1 MNAPTYNTHSVTCPI
16 CHRSSIVG
24 PVGMVSGLFTCPH
37 CHSHM
42 VISWSG
48 HFVRDPFSLKQLAVG
63 KMLRRESRPL
73 ARIQRDLGIG
83 KHLGLLAILGSAVFL
98 GFAIAATDQSLPRQ
112 NSFQGFLEWV
122 SGNENSQNNSR

>member
-1 MNAPTYNTHSVTCPI
+1 
-16 CHRSSIVG
+16 
-24 PVGMVSGLFTCPH
+24 
-37 CHSHM
+37 M